1 MNQRKKQL
9 KPLSDKQVR
18 GIRKDHASGVHRS
31 VTIKRYNI
39 SEGAYYK
46 IVRRER
52 YKEVV

>member
-1 MNQRKKQL
+1 MNQRNKQL
-9 KPLSDKQVR
+9 KPLTDKQVR
-18 GIRKDHASGVHRS
+18 GIRSAYNNYVHR
-31 VTIKRYNI
+31 TITMKRYNI

>member
-9 KPLSDKQVR
+9 KPLKVKEVKD
-18 GIRKDHASGVHRS
+18 IRWQHNNGVHRFK
-31 VTIKRYNI
+31 TCHQYDI